1 LRDRADLPVTKAV
14 KITMAMN
21 VNLAMPLLLPGA
33 DAAAIVAPVRL
44 EEAGAARPA
53 SSREGLCR

>member
-21 VNLAMPLLLPGA
+21 VNLAMPLLLPL
-33 DAAAIVAPVRL
+33 R
-44 EEAGAARPA
+44 
-53 SSREGLCR
+53 